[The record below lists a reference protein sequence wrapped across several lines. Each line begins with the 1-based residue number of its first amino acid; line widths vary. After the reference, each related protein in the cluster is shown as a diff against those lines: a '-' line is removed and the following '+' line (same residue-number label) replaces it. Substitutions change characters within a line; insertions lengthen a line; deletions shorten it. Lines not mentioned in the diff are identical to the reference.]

1 MTFSSAHIAA
11 ITAFS
16 LWGLFPLYWKIFANV
31 GAWDLFGHRLIWSFV
46 TLMLILIYKKKL
58 PALKEIWIQKR
69 IRYLLMLSALLIS
82 SNWLLYIYAV
92 NIGKVLEASMGYFL
106 NPLINVFVGWLILK
120 ENIRFTQ
127 WPAIFMAMVAII
139 LMALQTNMA
148 DFPWIAIVL
157 SLTFALYGL
166 IRKITHVGSM
176 EGLAFETCFVLVP
189 AMVYWFFQTTTPLT
203 ILDQL
208 PPWQLLLLALSGL
221 ITCIPLILFAYSTRR
236 LKLQTLGFIQYLSP
250 SLKFVCGWLVL
261 NEALSAEK
269 LQTFFLIWIA
279 LAWYTIESFVFMK
292 KSQRQV
298 VPVSE

>member
-1 MTFSSAHIAA
+1 MNITSAHIAA

-16 LWGLFPLYWKIFANV
+16 LWGLFPLYWKIFSEV

-46 TLMLILIYKKKL
+46 TLMLILAYKNKL
-58 PALKEIWIQKR
+58 SALKQIWSQKK
-69 IRYLLMLSALLIS
+69 IRYLLMISALLIS

-120 ENIRFTQ
+120 EEIRPTQ
-127 WPAIFMAMVAII
+127 WPAILIALIAII
-139 LMALQTNMA
+139 IMAFQTDMA
-148 DFPWIAIVL
+148 HFPWIAIVL
-157 SLTFALYGL
+157 SLTSALYGL
-166 IRKITHVGSM
+166 IRKVTHVGSL
-176 EGLAFETCFVLVP
+176 EGLTFETCFVLPPVL
-189 AMVYWFFQTTTPLT
+189 VYWFFHTTTPMT
-203 ILDQL
+203 IFHQL
-208 PPWQLLLLALSGL
+208 PGWQLLVLSLSGL
-221 ITCIPLILFAYSTRR
+221 ITCIPLVLFAYSTRR

-250 SLKFVCGWLVL
+250 SLKFICGWLVL

-279 LAWYTIESFVFMK
+279 LAWYTIESFIFMK
-292 KSQRQV
+292 KRQRLV

>member
-1 MTFSSAHIAA
+1 MNITSAHIAA

-16 LWGLFPLYWKIFANV
+16 LWGLFPLYWKIFSQV

-46 TLMLILIYKKKL
+46 TLMLILTYKNKL
-58 PALKEIWIQKR
+58 SALKQIWSQRK
-69 IRYLLMLSALLIS
+69 IRYLLMISALLIS

-120 ENIRFTQ
+120 EEIRPTQ
-127 WPAIFMAMVAII
+127 WPAILIALIAII
-139 LMALQTNMA
+139 IMAFQTDMA
-148 DFPWIAIVL
+148 HFPWIAIVL

-166 IRKITHVGSM
+166 IRKVTHVGSI
-176 EGLAFETCFVLVP
+176 EGLTFETCFVLPPVLL
-189 AMVYWFFQTTTPLT
+189 YWFFHTTTPMT
-203 ILDQL
+203 IFHQL
-208 PPWQLLLLALSGL
+208 PGWQLLVLSLSGL
-221 ITCIPLILFAYSTRR
+221 ITCIPLVLFAYSTRR

-250 SLKFVCGWLVL
+250 SLKFICGWLVL

-279 LAWYTIESFVFMK
+279 LAWYTIESFIFMK
-292 KSQRQV
+292 KRQRQV